1 MACLVLTDDWLWVQ
15 RPRATRYNLQ
25 VRILVINGPNLNL
38 LGEREPDIYGRTTLS
53 ELEKIIQ
60 AEADDLGIEVSFMQ
74 SNSESGILSALHEAR
89 GKFDG
94 ILINPGSFT
103 HYSVAIADALKAV
116 EIPAVEV
123 HISNI
128 FAREGFRAKSV
139 SGRACI
145 GVITGFGP
153 ASYILG
159 LHVLARVARK

>member
-1 MACLVLTDDWLWVQ
+1 L
-15 RPRATRYNLQ
+15 Y

-38 LGEREPDIYGRTTLS
+38 LGEREPEIYGRTTLP
-53 ELEKIIQ
+53 EMEGIIR
-60 AEADDLGIEVSFMQ
+60 AEAEKLGMEVSFLQ
-74 SNSESGILSALHEAR
+74 SNSESGILSAIHEAR

-116 EIPAVEV
+116 KIPAVEV

-139 SGRACI
+139 TARACV

-159 LHVLARVARK
+159 LHALARITRE